1 MELLV
6 TPQRP
11 NPRQVTAEDLSSM
24 KVLNAIVHESL
35 RLMPP
40 ALAGN
45 KLLTED
51 IEVRSPMISFWLCA
65 LRKCFFR

>member
-24 KVLNAIVHESL
+24 QVLNAIVHESL

-40 ALAGN
+40 ALGGN

-51 IEVRSPMISFWLCA
+51 IEVRSPMTSFRLSA
-65 LRKCFFR
+65 VRKCFFR

>member
-11 NPRQVTAEDLSSM
+11 NPRQVTAEDLSGM

-40 ALAGN
+40 ALGGN

-51 IEVRSPMISFWLCA
+51 IEVRSPMTSFRLSA
-65 LRKCFFR
+65 VRKCFFR